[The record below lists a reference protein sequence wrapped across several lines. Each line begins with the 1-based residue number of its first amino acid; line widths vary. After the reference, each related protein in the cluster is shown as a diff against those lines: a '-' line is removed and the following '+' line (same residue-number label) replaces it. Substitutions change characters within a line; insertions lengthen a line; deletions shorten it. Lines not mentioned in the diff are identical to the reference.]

1 MQSVTDCISERGT
14 PMPIALGTL
23 GASNMLTGLKRIVE
37 IVWCRRIDAHCYEL
51 GTRFAES
58 TPRNG
63 A

>member
-1 MQSVTDCISERGT
+1 
-14 PMPIALGTL
+14 
-23 GASNMLTGLKRIVE
+23 MLTGLKRIVE